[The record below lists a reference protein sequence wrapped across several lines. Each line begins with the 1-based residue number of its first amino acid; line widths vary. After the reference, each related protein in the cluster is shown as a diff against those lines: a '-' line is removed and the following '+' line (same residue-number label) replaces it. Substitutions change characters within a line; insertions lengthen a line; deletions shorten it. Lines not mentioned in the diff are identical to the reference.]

1 MIWTKTIGI
10 RTTGLTRVETMIDD
24 NIVKTMEDN
33 MIDTRKK
40 HTKTAM
46 TTEIM

>member
-10 RTTGLTRVETMIDD
+10 RTTGLTEPETMIDD
-24 NIVKTMEDN
+24 NIIKIMEDT

-40 HTKTAM
+40 HTKTVM